1 MNRTR
6 LEDLREEKNLKKK
19 EVASDL
25 GVSASIYG
33 RWENDR
39 DPIPTRRLYKLG
51 NYFQVNLD
59 YLLKLSDTRVKLV
72 ARKEID
78 SLLLAKRLREARESL
93 HCSQRDVAIMLDTT
107 SSTWSAYE
115 TGKVTVL
122 STFLIYLCKKAHFS
136 TDYVLGRSEEKKL
149 K

>member
-1 MNRTR
+1 MRHFQ
-6 LEDLREEKNLKKK
+6 
-19 EVASDL
+19 
-25 GVSASIYG
+25 
-33 RWENDR
+33 
-39 DPIPTRRLYKLG
+39 KLLT
-51 NYFQVNLD
+51 VNLD